1 MESLGEDRLLA
12 YSFVLA
18 AVGFALVPLFH
29 DIALL
34 ALVAFVFGLGTG
46 CGQPLATMMMF
57 GHAVEGRSGEA
68 LGLRLTV
75 NNLMRVVAPA
85 AFGVVASA
93 FGLPPVFYLNAA
105 MMGAG
110 ALVSR
115 PRRAE
120 RARKE

>member
-75 NNLMRVVAPA
+75 NNLMRVVRTGCVRRRRVGLWLA
-85 AFGVVASA
+85 ARV
-93 FGLPPVFYLNAA
+93 LPQRSHD
-105 MMGAG
+105 GRR
-110 ALVSR
+110 R
-115 PRRAE
+115 PRQPSK
-120 RARKE
+120 AR